1 MHPHGQWVW
10 TESPAQAD
18 SYGEFYAPFSWTA
31 GKVLLTVSCDSNY
44 AAYIN
49 GQLAAFGQYADF
61 EHYKVADTVDVTAFC
76 RPGENH
82 LAVVVWYYGAAY
94 STYCPGKAGLLFDL
108 TCGETLLAASSAGTL
123 CRKSRAYR
131 NGEQKI
137 ITGQLGCSFDY
148 DAAKEDG
155 WMLGDGAGFSGALPV
170 DKSLE
175 LVPRPN
181 QKLILE
187 DRAASVPFRTLPGR
201 YLFDLGREEVGFL
214 ELDLDSDR
222 DQPILIAYGE
232 HLTDDGEVPRRIGG
246 RDFSVTYRAR
256 AGENRYLNPFRRLG
270 CRYLELQCEAP
281 VRIRYAGIRPTSYPL
296 KRTGYLPKGT
306 LDRRIYEICARTLE
320 LCLHEHYEDCPWRE
334 QSFYAMDSRNQMLA
348 GYIAFG
354 ELEAPRAGLALFA
367 QDRTENGLLS
377 ICCPNQSGWLQIPSF
392 SLHYFTAVDEYVQ
405 HSGDK
410 GLAREVYEKLCSVLA
425 AFSRRA
431 ERGLIP
437 MFPGKEQWN
446 FYEWRPLLDGYRK
459 EAAEEGCDLILN
471 ALYVLALEHMA
482 NISEAIGKNGQ
493 PYRLL
498 ARETR
503 RAIRETFYRPE
514 QRRFSTFPR
523 LDHWSELTNSL
534 AILSG
539 AASPEEAAEIARQ
552 MTVSPQD
559 FIPASLSMKCFF
571 YDALLAVDREVY
583 GPFVLEQIR
592 RRYADMLDHGATTV
606 WEDDEGAAAFDNA
619 GSLCHGW
626 SAIPIY
632 YFHLLNQ

>member
-1 MHPHGQWVW
+1 MRHHGQWIW

-18 SYGEFYAPFSWTA
+18 SYGEFYAPFSWAA

-44 AAYIN
+44 AAYLN

-94 STYCPGKAGLLFDL
+94 STYCPGKAGMLFDL

-187 DRAASVPFRTLPGR
+187 DRAASVPFRTRPGR

-232 HLTDDGEVPRRIGG
+232 HLTEDGEVPRRIGG
-246 RDFSVTYRAR
+246 RDFSVTYRAK

-270 CRYLELQCEAP
+270 CLH
-281 VRIRYAGIRPTSYPL
+281 PL
-296 KRTGYLPKGT
+296 
-306 LDRRIYEICARTLE
+306 C
-320 LCLHEHYEDCPWRE
+320 
-334 QSFYAMDSRNQMLA
+334 
-348 GYIAFG
+348 
-354 ELEAPRAGLALFA
+354 
-367 QDRTENGLLS
+367 
-377 ICCPNQSGWLQIPSF
+377 
-392 SLHYFTAVDEYVQ
+392 
-405 HSGDK
+405 
-410 GLAREVYEKLCSVLA
+410 
-425 AFSRRA
+425 
-431 ERGLIP
+431 
-437 MFPGKEQWN
+437 
-446 FYEWRPLLDGYRK
+446 
-459 EAAEEGCDLILN
+459 
-471 ALYVLALEHMA
+471 
-482 NISEAIGKNGQ
+482 
-493 PYRLL
+493 
-498 ARETR
+498 
-503 RAIRETFYRPE
+503 
-514 QRRFSTFPR
+514 
-523 LDHWSELTNSL
+523 
-534 AILSG
+534 
-539 AASPEEAAEIARQ
+539 
-552 MTVSPQD
+552 
-559 FIPASLSMKCFF
+559 
-571 YDALLAVDREVY
+571 
-583 GPFVLEQIR
+583 
-592 RRYADMLDHGATTV
+592 
-606 WEDDEGAAAFDNA
+606 
-619 GSLCHGW
+619 
-626 SAIPIY
+626 
-632 YFHLLNQ
+632 